1 MSTSDIIDI
10 ILKNANVESGNISEP
25 YCSIKKQLRYYR
37 EDIPDRPRYLF
48 DADAVYF
55 YNCDNSIADI
65 RCKRKRRDLAE
76 RGDIMTSLWA
86 PLTYYLKLN
95 GSRIISK
102 DDKNIDKI
110 LKQFN
115 FDRRVRD
122 IFQLMEYLS
131 VNYVTRGN
139 LFLLPNSVNSLNK
152 RCLNLDKFKSSEDKI
167 DQFLYACLEGKL
179 KEYFEN
185 KTENV
190 ITWIVSEH
198 LECMFSPSLFE
209 YSLHDIENGKAK
221 IDVGEECIK
230 VENIQSL
237 INNPSRISS
246 YNYRELTDD
255 EWKIYFERLNKII
268 AYRNFTNIESH
279 LPLEW

>member
-1 MSTSDIIDI
+1 M
-10 ILKNANVESGNISEP
+10 E
-25 YCSIKKQLRYYR
+25 
-37 EDIPDRPRYLF
+37 
-48 DADAVYF
+48 
-55 YNCDNSIADI
+55 
-65 RCKRKRRDLAE
+65 
-76 RGDIMTSLWA
+76 
-86 PLTYYLKLN
+86 
-95 GSRIISK
+95 
-102 DDKNIDKI
+102 KNIDEI

-115 FDRRVRD
+115 SDSRVGD

-131 VNYVTRGN
+131 ANYVTRGN
-139 LFLLPNSVNSLNK
+139 LLLLPNSVNNLNK
-152 RCLNLDKFKSSEDKI
+152 KCLNPDKFKSSEDKI
-167 DQFLYACLEGKL
+167 DQFLYACLVGNL

-185 KTENV
+185 KTENI

-246 YNYRELTDD
+246 YKYRELTDD
-255 EWKIYFERLNKII
+255 EWKVYFERLNKII